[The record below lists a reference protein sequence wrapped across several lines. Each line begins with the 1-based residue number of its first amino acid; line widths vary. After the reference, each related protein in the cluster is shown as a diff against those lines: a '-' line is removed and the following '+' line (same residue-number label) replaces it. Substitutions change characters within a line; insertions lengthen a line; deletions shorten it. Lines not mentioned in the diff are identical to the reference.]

1 MQGAELKEE
10 VAQETDLLK
19 AEKLRSFRL
28 RNLPNNSIDEFG
40 RLKSFVDGDTDVVQ
54 NSLESMPDR

>member
-1 MQGAELKEE
+1 IAELKEE
-10 VAQETDLLK
+10 VAQETDPLN
-19 AEKLRSFRL
+19 AEKLCFSRL

-54 NSLESMPDR
+54 NSL